1 MAAAQDPP
9 DSSQRHFDICTTMA
23 ENTPQREGLVI
34 TKDEKEV
41 REPRLFKV
49 LLHNDDYTTMEF
61 VISILETVF
70 QKSTPDATKIMLNVH
85 HEGVGVAGIYTREI
99 CETKI
104 SLVHQLARKNEFPL
118 RCSMEA
124 A

>member
-1 MAAAQDPP
+1 MADQ
-9 DSSQRHFDICTTMA
+9 
-23 ENTPQREGLVI
+23 NNQREGSVLAEDFI
-34 TKDEKEV
+34 ETK
-41 REPRLFKV
+41 EPQLYKV

-70 QKSTPDATKIMLNVH
+70 HKSTPDATKIMLNVH
-85 HEGVGVAGIYTREI
+85 NEGVGIAGVYTREI

-104 SLVHQLARKNEFPL
+104 SVVHQLAKKNEFPL
-118 RCSMEA
+118 RCTMEA